1 MPLVTTAAGTK
12 FGKTEA
18 GAVWLDPA
26 LTKPYEFY
34 QFWLNVDDRDAGR
47 YLKFFTF
54 FDRDQIVELETVS
67 AREPDRRHAQRAL
80 AREVTR
86 LVHGESAV
94 RDAESS
100 AEKLFKGDLREMSE
114 AQLIEVFGS
123 VPSSETRLVADG
135 WAITDFLTANAVV
148 GSKSE
153 AARLIR
159 GGGLSVNGERVSDEK
174 ARLRPGDAIHGRY
187 FVIRKGKKD
196 NFLVRVLP

>member
-1 MPLVTTAAGTK
+1 
-12 FGKTEA
+12 
-18 GAVWLDPA
+18 VWLDPS

-47 YLKFFTF
+47 YLKYFTF
-54 FDRDQIVELETVS
+54 FDRDQIAELEAAS
-67 AREPDRRHAQRAL
+67 AREPERRHGQRAL

-86 LVHGESAV
+86 LVHGDEAV

-100 AEKLFKGDLREMSE
+100 AEKLFKGDLRAMSE
-114 AQLIEVFGS
+114 AQLLEVFGS
-123 VPSSETRLVADG
+123 VPSSELTRQSDG
-135 WAITDFLTANAVV
+135 WAIADFLASNSIV

-153 AARLIR
+153 ATRLIR

-174 ARLRPGDAIHGRY
+174 ARVRPEDAIYGRY